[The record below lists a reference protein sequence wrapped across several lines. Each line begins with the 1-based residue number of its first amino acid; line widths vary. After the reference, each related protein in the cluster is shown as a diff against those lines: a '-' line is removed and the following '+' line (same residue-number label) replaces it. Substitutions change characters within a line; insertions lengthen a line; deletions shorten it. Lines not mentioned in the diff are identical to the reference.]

1 MSPLLLAT
9 IEPPAELS
17 AWVGALVLTA
27 IVTAVVGRFSKSG
40 DKEAAANAEWKAEL
54 RADLKRLI
62 EVQNQLV
69 SGQQLQSKDIASLS
83 ARQDQLDKRQSEQAA
98 AHQRDLDSIKSDIHG
113 TRAAPRKGR

>member
-1 MSPLLLAT
+1 
-9 IEPPAELS
+9 
-17 AWVGALVLTA
+17 VLTA
-27 IVTAVVGRFSKSG
+27 VVTGLVGRFAKSG

-83 ARQDQLDKRQSEQAA
+83 ARQDQLDVRQREQAD
-98 AHQRDLDSIKSDIHG
+98 AHRRDVETLRQDLHG
-113 TRAAPRKGR
+113 TRAKRKTT